1 MPESSILNELTS
13 IVGGENAS
21 QDPGHLERR
30 AVDGVIPK
38 IVLFPD
44 NIEQI
49 SEIMKTASREGASV
63 VPRGSGTKRDRE

>member
-1 MPESSILNELTS
+1 MPESSIFNQLTS

-21 QDPGHLERR
+21 QDPETLESS

-44 NIEQI
+44 SIEQI
-49 SEIMKTASREGASV
+49 SEIMKAASRAGASV
-63 VPRGSGTKRDRE
+63 AQARGPREG